1 MELQRGTVSP
11 GPIQNTQSI
20 FDSQC
25 DMPKTIQVVK
35 VVHKLN
41 CTRPKVTCIFADQVL
56 RR

>member
-1 MELQRGTVSP
+1 MELQRGTVSS
-11 GPIQNTQSI
+11 GPIQNIQSI

-25 DMPKTIQVVK
+25 DMPNTVQVLK

-41 CTRPKVTCIFADQVL
+41 STRPKVTCTFADQAL

>member
-1 MELQRGTVSP
+1 MELQRRTVSS

-25 DMPKTIQVVK
+25 DMPKTIQVPE
-35 VVHKLN
+35 VVHMLN
-41 CTRPKVTCIFADQVL
+41 WTRYKVTCTFADQAL